1 MEEQAMSLN
10 DTEHNSPRYLSTK
23 QAAMYVGLS
32 PCTLNRMRV
41 TGEGP
46 RYAKAGRRVVYDR
59 ADLDAWIDARK
70 RSFTGETGA

>member
-1 MEEQAMSLN
+1 MS
-10 DTEHNSPRYLSTK
+10 HNESHPNGPRYLSTK
-23 QAAMYVGLS
+23 QAAEYVGLS

-70 RSFTGETGA
+70 RTFTGEA

>member
-1 MEEQAMSLN
+1 MSLN
-10 DTEHNSPRYLSTK
+10 DTEHHAPRYLNTK
-23 QAAMYVGLS
+23 QAARYVGLS

-59 ADLDAWIDARK
+59 ADLDAWIAERK
-70 RSFTGETGA
+70 RSFTGETGT